1 MEPLHLVVVY
11 AIVFIGALC
20 QSSLSMGYAL
30 ITVPILLIVDPA
42 FVPVSILLS
51 SLGLSL
57 FVVKRDRTSVDVSG
71 VTMAILG
78 RFVGTGIALLLIV
91 FLAKETF
98 PLMIGGLILFGVT
111 LSLLKPAW
119 KPTSPNQF
127 GAGVLSG
134 MMGTLAGMGGL
145 SMALLYQHQKGAVIR
160 GTLAGFLVIGTSVSF
175 VSLLLVGKCTWEEL
189 RLFLLIVPA
198 IALGFVLSRYTIH
211 VLDKGYVRTAIL
223 LVSAVS
229 GVVVIVRSLLQG
241 M

>member
-11 AIVFIGALC
+11 VVIFIGALC
-20 QSSLSMGYAL
+20 QASLSMGYAL
-30 ITVPILLIVDPA
+30 ITVPILLMIDPG

-57 FVVKRDRTSVDVSG
+57 FVMHRDRASVDVSG
-71 VTMAILG
+71 ITVAILG
-78 RFVGTGIALLLIV
+78 RFVGTGIALLLLVVI
-91 FLAKETF
+91 ARDTF
-98 PLMIGGLILFGVT
+98 PLIIGGMILFGVT
-111 LSLLKPAW
+111 LSLLKPVW
-119 KPTSPNQF
+119 NPTSPTQF

-134 MMGTLAGMGGL
+134 IMGTLAGMGGL

-175 VSLLLVGKCTWEEL
+175 VSLLLVGKCTWEEF
-189 RLFLLIVPA
+189 RLFLMIVPA
-198 IALGFVLSRYTIH
+198 IALGFVLSRFTIH

-223 LVSAVS
+223 MVSAAS
-229 GVVVIVRSLLQG
+229 GVIVIVRSL